1 MVNTITLR
9 AARVNSDLSL
19 SEVAKK
25 IGKSAKTISLWE
37 RGIVPIKA
45 VDFDYLCKEIYKLS
59 PDFVEIPIVN
69 NGKCDE

>member
-9 AARVNSDLSL
+9 AARVNSNLSL
-19 SEVAKK
+19 NEVAEK

-45 VDFDYLCKEIYKLS
+45 VDFDYLCKEVYKLN
-59 PDFVEIPIVN
+59 PAFVEIPIVN
-69 NGKCDE
+69 DGEYDE